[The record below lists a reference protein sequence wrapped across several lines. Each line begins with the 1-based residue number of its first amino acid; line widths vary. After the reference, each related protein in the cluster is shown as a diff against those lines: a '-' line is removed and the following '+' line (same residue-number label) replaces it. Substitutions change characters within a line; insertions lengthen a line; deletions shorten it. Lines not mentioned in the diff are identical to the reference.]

1 MNNYWL
7 LPLHLLFCT
16 LSAQAQFHY
25 PGETGVLVSYFPH
38 QPASDFGVGLGYQ
51 VFLTRSI
58 QLEFTGAY
66 HPHQARYDYN
76 HAPYTAQVAVRQ
88 TDYIL
93 RQSVDYALLRLFR
106 HLYINAGVGLTQ
118 RFRQVEEVTFSGIQL
133 DSLEIENEGQPD
145 DFDPGTYA
153 VEEKFRFGGHVHL
166 LAELYLSRSLT
177 IFSRYR
183 ADFYIS
189 SREDAIVFQPAVGL
203 RINF

>member
-7 LPLHLLFCT
+7 VPLLPLFCT

-25 PGETGVLVSYFPH
+25 PGETGVLVSYFPD
-38 QPASDFGVGLGYQ
+38 QPSSDFGVGLGYQ

-58 QLEFTGAY
+58 QLEFTGTY
-66 HPHQARYDYN
+66 HPHQKRYDYN
-76 HAPYTAQVAVRQ
+76 HAPYTAQVDVLQ

-93 RQSVDYALLRLFR
+93 RQSIDYALFRLFR

-118 RFRQVEEVTFSGIQL
+118 RFRQVEEVTFSGIQR
-133 DSLEIENEGQPD
+133 DSLWIENEGQSD

-153 VEEKFRFGGHVHL
+153 VEEKFRLGGHVHL

-177 IFSRYR
+177 VFSRYR